1 MTKRSYISKVIIEG
15 NNKKTVNIP
24 FNKGLN
30 VVFGDTDCG
39 KSHLYKIIYFV
50 LGGSEAPDEEQ
61 NIPESEG
68 YNTYYIELFNE
79 NEFITLKRARKK
91 NSTCYIYY
99 SNFENIN
106 EKTICDPISNNK
118 LSNKLINILGISERK
133 ILAKLRQIGNLTI
146 TDIKKLFFVN
156 EDEISQE
163 LKSPILSIQQDK
175 AARGRSVFK
184 CFVDGQGDFSSYNN
198 IDSNEI
204 IKARELSIKN
214 YIEKQLANTDDEIK
228 QAEEDILKLDFKES
242 EIDHIKAQKNDLKLI
257 LSRFE
262 KNMNDLTKK
271 QHDIKNELDQ
281 NHMLYNRFQ
290 LLKTYYEKD
299 LERIAFINEGNTH
312 IHNLNDLDCPL
323 CGAKTITEDI
333 IDYDDVKQA
342 VEYERNKIHC
352 NMKDLENSI
361 SDTMDTIKNLE
372 EDLKS
377 INNEI
382 EINIKNYNLNIEP
395 EVIKNETLISK
406 YIEYQVLQNDKE
418 RLVLQKNKYISD
430 ISNVKD
436 IIQQDDSKNKELKLD
451 DILSDEDTQNNILL
465 LEKEIKS
472 LLVEWDIK
480 FASNNDKEISVEF
493 DTKKCDIKVNGRD
506 RSTFGQGIRAILYT
520 AFLIGFMNYCIKNKL
535 QHPGFVVID
544 SPLTTYKKKKNTNG
558 KNEDLSEETHNL
570 FYSSIKKLTNEQIII
585 FENDDKYPNNT
596 ENINIINLE
605 HGLFPIN

>member
-1 MTKRSYISKVIIEG
+1 MTKRFYISKVAIKG
-15 NNKKTVNIP
+15 DNKKIINLP
-24 FNKGLN
+24 FDKGLN
-30 VVFGDTDCG
+30 IVLGGSDCG
-39 KSHLYKIIYFV
+39 KSYLYKIIYFI

-61 NIPESEG
+61 SVPESKG
-68 YNTYYIELFNE
+68 YDTYYLELFNTE
-79 NEFITLKRARKK
+79 KFITVKRTRKT
-91 NSTCYIYY
+91 NSKCYFYDSDI
-99 SNFENIN
+99 EHIN
-106 EKTICDPISNNK
+106 ETTICDSFSKKK
-118 LSNKLINILGISERK
+118 LSQKLINILGISEKKVLNR
-133 ILAKLRQIGNLTI
+133 LSSTGTLTI
-146 TDIKKLFFVN
+146 SDIKKLFFVN
-156 EDEISQE
+156 EDDISKE
-163 LKSPILSIQQDK
+163 TKSPILSLQYSE

-184 CFVDGQGDFSSYNN
+184 CLVDENVDYSLYEN
-198 IDSNEI
+198 IESNEI
-204 IKARELSIKN
+204 TKARESSIKD
-214 YIEKQLANTDDEIK
+214 YIEKQLANTENEIK

-242 EIDHIKAQKNDLKLI
+242 EIDHIKVKHNDLKI
-257 LSRFE
+257 IISRIE

-271 QHDIKNELDQ
+271 QQDIKNELDQ

-290 LLKTYYEKD
+290 LLKTYYKKD
-299 LERIAFINEGNTH
+299 LERIAFISEGNTH

-333 IDYDDVKQA
+333 MDYDDIKQA
-342 VEYERNKIHC
+342 VEYERKKIHS

-372 EDLKS
+372 EDIKS

-406 YIEYQVLQNDKE
+406 YIEYQVLQNNKE

-430 ISNVKD
+430 ISNIKD

-472 LLVEWDIK
+472 LLIEWDIK
-480 FASNNDKEISVEF
+480 FASNNDEEISVEF

-558 KNEDLSEETHNL
+558 KNEDLSKETHNL

-605 HGLFPIN
+605 NGLFPIN